1 MQRILRILQYEKASK
16 FENIQANLVEF
27 RGEKVLFLCN
37 NCYNSV
43 LLQYNTIE
51 QKNGSTGIRNRKF
64 HKCRFDVVSKDPN
77 SLLGGHHRHNWSTI
91 TCIIRVELII
101 PNYAY

>member
-51 QKNGSTGIRNRKF
+51 QKMDLLVYVIENSTN
-64 HKCRFDVVSKDPN
+64 VA
-77 SLLGGHHRHNWSTI
+77 LMW
-91 TCIIRVELII
+91 
-101 PNYAY
+101 